1 LPECQHSIGNFKISK
16 LKIKIHPFSS
26 VPLLSLF
33 TMVNNVLTALLQ
45 PNISIFRQENV
56 KPVQETL
63 PMTRM
68 NVIASIIGRVN
79 MEFRVAL

>member
-1 LPECQHSIGNFKISK
+1 
-16 LKIKIHPFSS
+16 
-26 VPLLSLF
+26 
-33 TMVNNVLTALLQ
+33 MVNNVLTALLQ

-63 PMTRM
+63 PTTRM